1 MIKLIPPHGCHNNN
15 RYDIISLQLSI
26 AMAKQTMV
34 SGTQLDPVQKV
45 IINNNRLYFELHVTK
60 NLQTIKSDT

>member
-1 MIKLIPPHGCHNNN
+1 
-15 RYDIISLQLSI
+15 
-26 AMAKQTMV
+26 MAKQTMV

>member
-1 MIKLIPPHGCHNNN
+1 
-15 RYDIISLQLSI
+15 
-26 AMAKQTMV
+26 MAKQTMV

-60 NLQTIKSDT
+60 TCKQLNQILSTIPRKLCCIS